1 MELPPSLP
9 SASMLRRSRAALA
22 VLALLSVPLVAPH
35 ASAAASIAP
44 TAVDQVPGNP
54 SGTWSLIARIG
65 SRAYTSAIYDSASDR
80 VIVYGGSGDKQQDD
94 TWALDLAPAI
104 HWEPLAISGPPN
116 GHSPCWDEAGRH
128 FYLIDSELGLDPY
141 VDPGSMSS
149 WSFDLGTHTW
159 HLTSPSAFGLP
170 GTHFGSAATFDPDLG
185 HLLVYGGNVEFFWT
199 SDLYELLSAPD
210 HDYFDLLDTGNPNG
224 PGRWQGAEMA
234 YDSRRHREVL
244 FGGYGEDAAAD
255 VWTLNVGD
263 TVRWHRIAAT
273 AVSPG
278 YRYGHAFLYDARSD
292 RFILFG
298 GDETG
303 TLGLVWYFQP
313 SDSSWHQVNATGG
326 PDPMTTDAAVV
337 LDTRRHR
344 LIVYGGIVYRG
355 NEVSGSVWSLSLD
368 DPSAWQLLLEP
379 VPQVDPPPR
388 YAASMTFDSRRER
401 FIMCGGEQRFP
412 FRCPVYPQWLSYSYG
427 YPGGLWSESG
437 DLSEPW
443 RPLPGASPALAGLG
457 VAYDARRD
465 QLLVFGGYHYEL
477 EGCYDG
483 GPRYTAIS
491 DGNLSAY
498 SFADSTLRLV
508 TPAGSGPSAR
518 LRATLVVDP
527 QRDRLLLVGGSG
539 SDYSI
544 WEHDLPSGPWRVL
557 GSAPAGIDGE
567 LRGCLDARRDRLWLL
582 QFGFYSSLE
591 KVWTVDLGTMHWTEF
606 PTHGPLPPTVY
617 YGVAF
622 YDSLRDRILITD
634 AGRTW
639 SLDVGNGG
647 IWSELASGG
656 PQESTGQRAG
666 AYDPVHDRVLT
677 FGGIANLGSQ
687 VSSTWSLDFGDSI
700 RNLRVQLEP
709 GDADTPIQLGRP
721 GVLPFV
727 ILGRGDLEAT
737 AIDPA
742 TVRVSSAPVRRDG
755 HDAPVF
761 HYADV
766 NGDGLMDLVVAIEAE
781 SLNVAPGGN
790 VLAMTGSCR
799 DAARIRGWT
808 TFRSVSPASPEA
820 LSRTPM
826 ASLALAGTPATPWH
840 GPLAIDFE
848 LPDASPARLEV
859 FDVSGRL
866 RWRGE
871 VGSLGPGPH
880 RLSLSDLGRAASG
893 VYLVRL
899 SHPTGQRVARIV
911 LIE

>member
-1 MELPPSLP
+1 MRVGLTI
-9 SASMLRRSRAALA
+9 LA
-22 VLALLSVPLVAPH
+22 ILALSLGTPRS
-35 ASAAASIAP
+35 SNAASITP
-44 TAVDQVPGNP
+44 TAVDQVPGDP
-54 SGTWSLIARIG
+54 SGIWSLIARIG
-65 SRAYTSAIYDSASDR
+65 NRAYSSAIYDSAGDR
-80 VIVYGGSGDKQQDD
+80 VIVFGGENDKQQND
-94 TWALDLAPAI
+94 TWALDFAPAI
-104 HWEPLAISGPPN
+104 RWESLAISGPPN
-116 GHSPCWDEAGRH
+116 GHSPCWDEVGRH
-128 FYLIDSELGLDPY
+128 FYLIDSESGISY
-141 VDPGSMSS
+141 FDPGWMYS

-210 HDYFDLLDTGNPNG
+210 HDYFQLLDTGNPNG
-224 PGRWQGAEMA
+224 PGNWVGAGMA

-244 FGGYGEDAAAD
+244 FGGYGEHTGAD

-263 TVRWHRIAAT
+263 SVRWHRIAAT
-273 AVSPG
+273 AVNPG
-278 YRYGHAFLYDARSD
+278 YRAGHAFLYDAQSD

-313 SDSSWHQVNATGG
+313 SDSSWHTVEATGG
-326 PDPMTTDAAVV
+326 PNPKTTDAAVV

-344 LIVYGGIVYRG
+344 LVVYGGSVYGG
-355 NEVSGSVWSLSLD
+355 NDSGVYGSVWSLSLD
-368 DPSAWQLLLEP
+368 DPSKWQLLLEP
-379 VPQVDPPPR
+379 EPQVDPPPR
-388 YAASMTFDSRRER
+388 YAASMTFDARRER

-412 FRCPVYPQWLSYSYG
+412 FRCPVYPQWPSYSYG
-427 YPGGLWSESG
+427 YPSGLWAESG

-443 RPLPGASPALAGLG
+443 RQLPGTTPTLAGLG
-457 VAYDARRD
+457 VTYDVRRD
-465 QLLVFGGYHYEL
+465 QLLVFGGSHAEL
-477 EGCYDG
+477 IGCYDG
-483 GPRYTAIS
+483 GPQYRTVS
-491 DGNLSAY
+491 DGNLWAY

-508 TPAGSGPSAR
+508 TAAGNGPSPR
-518 LRATLVVDP
+518 YRATLVVDP
-527 QRDRLLLVGGSG
+527 KRDRLLLVGGATA
-539 SDYSI
+539 DYSI
-544 WEHDLPSGPWRVL
+544 WEHDLPNGSWRVL
-557 GSAPAGIDGE
+557 GPAPAGIDGE
-567 LRGCLDARRDRLWLL
+567 LRGCLDVGRDRLWML
-582 QFGFYSSLE
+582 QLGFYSNVE
-591 KVWTVDLGTMHWTEF
+591 KVWTVDLGTLHWTEF
-606 PTHGPLPPTVY
+606 PTHGALPPTLY

-622 YDSLRDRILITD
+622 YDSLRDRVLITD
-634 AGRTW
+634 FGRTW

-647 IWSELASGG
+647 VWSELASGG
-656 PQESTGQRAG
+656 PKEATGQRAG

-677 FGGIANLGSQ
+677 FAGIADLGSQ
-687 VSSTWSLDFGDSI
+687 VSSTWSLDFGDSV
-700 RNLRVQLEP
+700 RNLRVELEP
-709 GDADTPIQLGRP
+709 GGTDTPIRLGRP

-755 HDAPVF
+755 HDAPIF

-766 NGDGLMDLVVAIEAE
+766 DGDGLMDLVVAIEAE
-781 SLNVAPGGN
+781 SLSVAPGAN
-790 VLAMTGSCR
+790 VLVMTGSCR

-808 TFRSVSPASPEA
+808 TFRSTGQISAQA
-820 LSRTPM
+820 LSRSPVAT
-826 ASLALAGTPATPWH
+826 LALAGTPATPWH

-859 FDVSGRL
+859 FDVGGRL

-871 VGSLGPGPH
+871 VGSLGAGPH
-880 RLSLSDLGRAASG
+880 RLSLSDVGRAASG

-899 SHPTGQRVARIV
+899 SHPTGQRVARVV